1 MVFDL
6 SGIWYR
12 IYTEVPFFLLA
23 GTLIFL
29 ADFTSIRKKQK
40 MDIRQVL
47 KLEFAA

>member
-29 ADFTSIRKKQK
+29 ADFTSIRKKRK
-40 MDIRQVL
+40 NGHKIGV
-47 KLEFAA
+47 EAGIC